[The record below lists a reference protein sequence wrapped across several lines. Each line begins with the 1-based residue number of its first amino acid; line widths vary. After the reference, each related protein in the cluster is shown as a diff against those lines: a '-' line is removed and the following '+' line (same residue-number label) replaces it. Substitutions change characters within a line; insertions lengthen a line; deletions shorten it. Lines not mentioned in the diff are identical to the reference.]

1 MRIFAVA
8 VIVLL
13 LSTST
18 YAQIYKWVDKNGR
31 TQYTDQPPPPDAAR
45 EEQRLHIN
53 KSAPTAG
60 NQDRTRNFSEE
71 REEFD
76 KRRQQRREE
85 EAQQQ
90 TKSEESKKKCIDAQ
104 TQLKMYTD
112 SPRLTVP
119 DGVGGMVYVDDDLR
133 QRKIADAN
141 KAIATY
147 CK

>member
-1 MRIFAVA
+1 MRIFAVT
-8 VIVLL
+8 VIILL

-18 YAQIYKWVDKNGR
+18 YAQIYKWVDKNGK
-31 TQYTDQPPPPDAAR
+31 TQYTDQPPPPGAAK

-53 KSAPTAG
+53 KSAPGSG
-60 NQDRTRNFSEE
+60 NQDRARNFSEE
-71 REEFD
+71 RDEFD

-90 TKSEESKKKCIDAQ
+90 AKSEESKKKCIDAQ
-104 TQLKMYTD
+104 TQLRIYTD

-119 DGVGGMVYVDDDLR
+119 DGAGGLTYVDDDLR
-133 QRKIADAN
+133 QRKIADAS
-141 KAIATY
+141 KAVATH